1 MLHCNASVQTITKYL
16 ACLYLTAS
24 LAILPRCHSF
34 IPPVAPFTSPQS
46 QSQSPASPVFC
57 RSQRVQLQLRASTTT
72 ATEASVATLKKVLER
87 EYVSFFD
94 PMRTEYYSKDVTFD
108 DPMTNLRGVA
118 AYQTNV
124 DMLASRTPLGKF
136 LFENASINL
145 HSVTGGEVNADG
157 SIQDIMTR
165 WTLRVTAKVLPWTPT
180 ARFSGVSIYKVQ
192 SVPTTPEGVTI
203 VGQTDYWDSVNLQKN
218 GTYGPVDKAIAVG
231 DFLNQ
236 LKPGGFQAATA
247 APELPYTLLRRGNG
261 YEVRRYPSYSA
272 VRIKYGRRDE
282 GFGSLGAFTKGMS
295 PLGPAIMTVQ
305 NREASDKLML
315 WPLSYCRPGQE
326 APEPVQLAIEKSR
339 DDPQWR
345 KCELLVI
352 PSTVVAVAEFSDAS
366 MEPVVR
372 KADRLLRDAL
382 ERDGITAPPV
392 DGVKFAQYDAIFSM
406 GKRRGEVW
414 IELNEGG
421 HPW

>member
-1 MLHCNASVQTITKYL
+1 V
-16 ACLYLTAS
+16 
-24 LAILPRCHSF
+24 
-34 IPPVAPFTSPQS
+34 
-46 QSQSPASPVFC
+46 
-57 RSQRVQLQLRASTTT
+57 QLRASAT
-72 ATEASVATLKKVLER
+72 AEASVATLKKVLER

-124 DMLASRTPLGKF
+124 DMLASRTVLGTL

-145 HSVTGGEVNADG
+145 HSVTGGAVNADG
-157 SIQDIMTR
+157 SIQDIVTR

-192 SVPTTPEGVTI
+192 PAPTPEGVTI
-203 VGQTDYWDSVNLQKN
+203 VGQTDYWDSVNLKEN
-218 GTYGPVDKAIAVG
+218 GAYGPVDKAVAIG

-247 APELPYTLLRRGNG
+247 APELPYTLLRRGKG

-295 PLGPAIMTVQ
+295 PLGPAVMTVQ

-326 APEPVQLAIEKSR
+326 TPERVGLAVEKSQ
-339 DDPQWR
+339 DPQWR
-345 KCELLVI
+345 KCELLVV

-382 ERDGITAPPV
+382 ERDGITAPTS

-414 IELNEGG
+414 IDLNDGG